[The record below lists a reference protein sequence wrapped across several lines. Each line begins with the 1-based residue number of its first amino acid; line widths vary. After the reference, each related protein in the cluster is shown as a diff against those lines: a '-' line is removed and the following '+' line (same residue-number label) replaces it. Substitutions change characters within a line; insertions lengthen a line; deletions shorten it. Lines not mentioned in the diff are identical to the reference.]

1 MEETEGMSDGMN
13 EERAAAPEEEP
24 KAGEGAVKG
33 RRTPR
38 ARSAKV
44 RQRRLRGPGESG
56 GRRQS
61 PPLPWR
67 RRRRHP
73 LRRAVSLR
81 SFSQRTAS

>member
-38 ARSAKV
+38 ARC
-44 RQRRLRGPGESG
+44 GSG
-56 GRRQS
+56 GCEDRESQAEEDRVRRS
-61 PPLPWR
+61 RGAGGGDIP
-67 RRRRHP
+67 
-73 LRRAVSLR
+73 
-81 SFSQRTAS
+81 